1 MMITFTAMRRP
12 IAVKTIIIGLLAL
25 LLSACSA
32 VRLGYDNGPSLAL
45 WWLDG
50 YLDLDRSQEARA
62 KPLLEAWF
70 AWHRATQLPDYAQ
83 WLGTWKGRAGGN
95 VTGDEVCRWADLT
108 RERLVTAVERAVPA
122 GAELLPIIE
131 APQWQYLQKRF
142 TDRAAEQRKDFLQ
155 GSRDDRIGASL
166 DRAISRSEEFYGPL
180 SAAQKKL
187 LAERVAASPMEAEVW
202 LAEREARQRELVQS
216 LRRIQQEPDL
226 ARRTA
231 ALRAAAQRF
240 MRAPD
245 GDYGARQARWQ
256 QHGCELSA
264 ALHNS
269 TTAQQR
275 QHLRERLAGYEED
288 LRALAAAGG
297 L

>member
-1 MMITFTAMRRP
+1 MITFTAMRCP
-12 IAVKTIIIGLLAL
+12 ITVKAIIIGLLAA

-50 YLDLDRSQEARA
+50 YLDLDRAQETRA

-70 AWHRATQLPDYAQ
+70 AWHRGTQLPDYAQ
-83 WLGTWKGRAGGN
+83 WLGTWKDRAAGT
-95 VTGDEVCRWADLT
+95 VTAEEVCRWADLT
-108 RERLVTAVERAVPA
+108 RERVVTAVERAVPA
-122 GAELLPIIE
+122 GAELLPMIE

-142 TDRAAEQRKDFLQ
+142 TERAAEQRREFLQ
-155 GSRDDRIGASL
+155 GSRDDRVGASL
-166 DRAISRSEEFYGPL
+166 DRAISRGEEFYGSL
-180 SAAQKKL
+180 TSAQKKL
-187 LAERVAASPMEAEVW
+187 LAERVAASPMDAEVW

-216 LRRIQQEPDL
+216 LRRAQQEPDL

-231 ALRAAAQRF
+231 ALRAAALRF

-245 GDYGARQARWQ
+245 GEYGVRQARWQ

-269 TTAQQR
+269 TTPQQR
-275 QHLRERLAGYEED
+275 QHLRQRLAGYED
-288 LRALAAAGG
+288 DARALAAAGG